1 MGSGAREVPGYSVE
15 EGKWCKGCGR
25 VQCAR
30 REVVQGR
37 WRGTVWKKGSGARE
51 VAGYS
56 VEGGKWCK
64 GGAGQLGQGQISS
77 DENLFHVITPPPP
90 LPPPLQYTTK
100 IILYYPYY
108 GANQIGRFN
117 IFRFYEPGTQNSEL
131 FIHIVLYSIIFLVK
145 KQFLQ
150 V

>member
-1 MGSGAREVPGYSVE
+1 M
-15 EGKWCKGCGR
+15 
-25 VQCAR
+25 
-30 REVVQGR
+30 
-37 WRGTVWKKGSGARE
+37 WKKGSGARE

-100 IILYYPYY
+100 IILYYPYK

-131 FIHIVLYSIIFLVK
+131 FIHTVHYGIIFLVK